1 MQYLGQR
8 GSDVRAIVLTGRGR
22 AFSAGIDMKAAMLL
36 QEMMGA
42 DDPAREAINFLDL
55 APPVQAQLLSPEA
68 IRVPVIAAIHG
79 YCLGAAVDI
88 VSACDIRIATK
99 DTKFSIKEIDIGFAS
114 DIGVLQRFQKV
125 TGNRSKAMQMTL
137 TGQSFNGVEAKRV
150 GFLSKVVDTQ
160 EECLRA
166 ALDMAKVI
174 AQKSPVAVTETKL
187 SLNYSRDHTVQQ
199 GLDHILKLNSAM
211 L

>member
-1 MQYLGQR
+1 
-8 GSDVRAIVLTGRGR
+8 
-22 AFSAGIDMKAAMLL
+22 
-36 QEMMGA
+36 MMGA

-55 APPVQAQLLSPEA
+55 APPVQAQLYSPEA

-88 VSACDIRIATK
+88 VAACDIRIATK

-114 DIGVLQRFQKV
+114 DIGVIQRFQKV

-137 TGQSFNGVEAKRV
+137 TGQSFNGIEAKRV
-150 GFLSKVVDTQ
+150 GFLSRVVDTQ
-160 EECLRA
+160 EECLQA

-199 GLDHILKLNSAM
+199 GLDHIRQLNSA
-211 L
+211 LLQTADIPESFTAIFNKKKPTYPKL